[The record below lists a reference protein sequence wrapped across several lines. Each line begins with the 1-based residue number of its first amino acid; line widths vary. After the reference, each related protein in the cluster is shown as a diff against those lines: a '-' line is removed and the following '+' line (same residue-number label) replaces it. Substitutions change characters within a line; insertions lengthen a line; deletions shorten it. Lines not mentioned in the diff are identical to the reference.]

1 MPKSVST
8 RSAYKMLT
16 CIYLC
21 RTLLFFA
28 PYADFLRKKISFH
41 KLKPIFTKNVS
52 RIQVYISLK
61 EKREQN
67 VFQHSL
73 PLLLYCSKSIDY
85 FLSQHSFFSAQSA
98 FLSQAVAQ
106 ESLAWQQESDST
118 TASTVSTVVSSPSE
132 AALVVLLPAQDIIAK
147 ENVTATAAKNNL
159 VFIPFK
165 FALNV

>member
-1 MPKSVST
+1 M
-8 RSAYKMLT
+8 
-16 CIYLC
+16 
-21 RTLLFFA
+21 F
-28 PYADFLRKKISFH
+28 
-41 KLKPIFTKNVS
+41 
-52 RIQVYISLK
+52 
-61 EKREQN
+61 
-67 VFQHSL
+67 FQHSL